1 MRLLP
6 VCVRFIPLLLVLA
19 IPGSLAESV
28 QTDEVGIKIV
38 SPQPWQVIQ
47 RVGFD
52 PALREKEPENSAAL
66 GFAEVS
72 VSLELKMPLA
82 ASESLEYRLSSA
94 QEEKQESDVW
104 KRLPIT
110 SSTGEGNS
118 VTSSILVPAGGWYR
132 LEIRYTSGDGKT
144 QHSGAVERFGVG
156 EVFLVAGQSYATNTN
171 DEKQNVTDPLQR
183 VVAFNA
189 ANQTWNVAN
198 DPQPAPDGSDG
209 GSIWPPLGDSLV
221 QDLGVP
227 VAFVN
232 VAVGATSSTRWLPEG
247 DLHKRLCE
255 TGKRIGR
262 FRALLWQQGESD
274 VIEKTT
280 TDQYVANLS
289 LIRARAVRAWGFEP
303 VWLAAKSTHHPT
315 VYIDPEG
322 EGRIRTAIDKLA
334 QIQGF
339 GAGPDTDSLTGENRG
354 DAKSRRHFSAVGQR
368 RAAEMWRSVL
378 LERLKK
384 TPTGIEAASFL
395 LPDMAL
401 MSPAWKSEMVTRESC
416 VLLQKDASAP
426 IEAKLAFQ
434 PTEILGV
441 TTADRSHQYQA
452 SSDFQLSPGSNVLTF
467 QTASPVIP
475 IQDVDLYLPVGAPH
489 SYKHRMG
496 NPDQNLLYRPGR
508 WFHDHN
514 VEVTYRRDMTA
525 SPLNDVT
532 ITYGTLPRTLSTLAS
547 GQPLTVGVSGDSIST
562 GLDASDKT
570 AAPPFQPGYPELV
583 VAQLRVLSDSDV
595 RLVNRAVSGWSIA
608 NGVADLDKLLA
619 EKPDLLIVAYGMND
633 VGRRD
638 PQWYSQQ
645 TSQLIQNA
653 RKADPE
659 IEILLV
665 STMLGNGEWV
675 HTPRDMFEVYRDE
688 LKKLVQPGV
697 ALADVTQVWTEMLRQ
712 KPDFDL
718 TGNGL
723 NHPNDF
729 GHRLYAQALL
739 QALVTR

>member
-6 VCVRFIPLLLVLA
+6 VCVRVIPCLLVLIISG
-19 IPGSLAESV
+19 IPFRSV
-28 QTDEVGIKIV
+28 QADDAGLRII

-47 RVGFD
+47 RIGFD
-52 PALREKEPENSAAL
+52 PALREKEPENSETL

-72 VSLELKMPLA
+72 VSLELMAPLA

-94 QEEKQESDVW
+94 QEERQGDGVW

-110 SSTGEGNS
+110 SSAGSEKA
-118 VTSSILVPAGGWYR
+118 VTSSILVPSGGWYR
-132 LEIRYTSGDGKT
+132 LEIRLGAEGKT
-144 QHSGAVERFGVG
+144 KQAGVVERFGVG

-171 DEKQNVTDPLQR
+171 DEKQAVTDPQQR
-183 VVAFNA
+183 VVAFNTA
-189 ANQTWNVAN
+189 DQTWNVAN

-221 QDLGVP
+221 GDLGVP
-227 VAFVN
+227 VGFVN

-255 TGKRIGR
+255 AGKRIGR
-262 FRALLWQQGESD
+262 FRAVLWQQGESD

-280 TDQYVANLS
+280 TEQYVANLS
-289 LIRARAVRAWGFEP
+289 LIRTRAVQSWGFEP
-303 VWLAAKSTHHPT
+303 VWLAAMSTHHPT
-315 VYIDPEG
+315 AYNDPEG
-322 EGRIRTAIDKLA
+322 EGRIRAAIEQLA
-334 QIQGF
+334 RMPGF
-339 GAGPDTDSLTGENRG
+339 GAGPDTDLLTGENRG
-354 DAKSRRHFSAVGQR
+354 DAMSRRHFSAVGQK
-368 RAAEMWRSVL
+368 RAAEMWGTVL

-401 MSPAWKSEMVTRESC
+401 MSPAWKSELITRESC
-416 VLLQKDASAP
+416 VLLQKDEGSP

-434 PTEILGV
+434 PAEIFSV
-441 TTADRSHQYQA
+441 TSADRSYQYDASEEFEQA
-452 SSDFQLSPGSNVLTF
+452 SGRSVLTF
-467 QTASPVIP
+467 RTASPVLSILNK
-475 IQDVDLYLPVGAPH
+475 DLYLPVDAPH

-514 VEVTYRRDMTA
+514 IEVTYRRDLVM
-525 SPLNDVT
+525 SPLKEVVT
-532 ITYGTLPRTLSTLAS
+532 TYGTLPRTLSMLAS
-547 GQPLTVGVSGDSIST
+547 GNPLTIGVSGDSIST

-583 VAQLRVLSDSDV
+583 VAQLRVLTGSDV

-608 NGVADLDKLLA
+608 NGVGDLDKLLA

-638 PQWYSQQ
+638 PEWYFNQ
-645 TSQLIQNA
+645 TRQLIDNA
-653 RKADPE
+653 RKVDPE

-729 GHRLYAQALL
+729 GHRLYAQTLL
-739 QALVTR
+739 QVLAVP

>member
-6 VCVRFIPLLLVLA
+6 VCVRFIPLLLVLV

-28 QTDEVGIKIV
+28 QADEAGLKIV

-47 RVGFD
+47 RIGFD
-52 PALREKEPENSAAL
+52 PVRRDKEPENSAAL
-66 GFAEVS
+66 GFAEVA
-72 VSLELKMPLA
+72 VSLELPAPVTA
-82 ASESLEYRLSSA
+82 ADRFEFLLSS
-94 QEEKQESDVW
+94 SDQAKSENGVW
-104 KRLPIT
+104 KRLPIANSNISG
-110 SSTGEGNS
+110 SSLTA
-118 VTSSILVPAGGWYR
+118 LVNVAAGGWYR
-132 LEIRYTSGDGKT
+132 LEIRYASGDGKT
-144 QHSGAVERFGVG
+144 QHSGTVERFGVG

-171 DEKQNVTDPLQR
+171 DEKHNVTDSAQR

-221 QDLGVP
+221 KDLGVP

-262 FRALLWQQGESD
+262 FRAVLWQQGESD

-289 LIRARAVRAWGFEP
+289 LIRARAVRVWGFEP
-303 VWLAAKSTHHPT
+303 VWLSAKSTHHPT
-315 VYIDPEG
+315 VYNDPEG
-322 EGRIRTAIDKLA
+322 EGRIRNATERLA

-339 GAGPDTDSLTGENRG
+339 GAGPDTDLLTGENRG
-354 DAKSRRHFSAVGQR
+354 DAKSRRHFSAIGQR
-368 RAAEMWRSVL
+368 RAAEMWRAVL

-395 LPDMAL
+395 LPDMSL
-401 MSPAWKSEMVTRESC
+401 MSPAWTSEIVTRESC
-416 VLLQKDASAP
+416 VLLQKDVSSP
-426 IEAKLAFQ
+426 IEAKLAFH
-434 PTEILGV
+434 PAEILSV
-441 TTADRSHQYQA
+441 TSADRSYQYQLVSEIEQKSGSNLLTYRA
-452 SSDFQLSPGSNVLTF
+452 SS
-467 QTASPVIP
+467 PVQP
-475 IQDVDLYLPVGAPH
+475 ILDADLYLPVGAPH

-525 SPLNDVT
+525 SPLKDVT

-547 GQPLTVGVSGDSIST
+547 GLPLTVGVSGDSIST

-583 VAQLRVLSDSDV
+583 VSQLRVLFDSDV

-608 NGVADLDKLLA
+608 NGVADLEKLLA
-619 EKPDLLIVAYGMND
+619 ENPDLLIVAYGMND

-638 PQWYSQQ
+638 PAWFAQQ
-645 TSQLIQNA
+645 TSQLIENT

-697 ALADVTQVWTEMLRQ
+697 AFADVTQVWTEMLRQ

-739 QALVTR
+739 QVLVTR

>member
-1 MRLLP
+1 MRLP
-6 VCVRFIPLLLVLA
+6 SVCVPVIPCLLALILL
-19 IPGSLAESV
+19 GTTLGFV
-28 QTDEVGIKIV
+28 QADDAGLRII
-38 SPQPWQVIQ
+38 SPQPWQVVQ

-72 VSLELKMPLA
+72 VSLELTAPLV
-82 ASESLEYRLSSA
+82 ASEHLEYRLSAS
-94 QEEKQESDVW
+94 QEEKQESGVW

-110 SSTGEGNS
+110 SSTGAGNS
-118 VTSSILVPAGGWYR
+118 VTSSLLVPAGGWYR
-132 LEIRYTSGDGKT
+132 LEIRLGAEGKT
-144 QHSGAVERFGVG
+144 KQAGVVERFGVG

-171 DEKQNVTDPLQR
+171 DEKQTVTDPAQR
-183 VVAFNA
+183 VVAFNT
-189 ANQTWNVAN
+189 ANGSWNVAN

-209 GSIWPPLGDSLV
+209 GSIWPPMGDSLV
-221 QDLGVP
+221 GDLGVP
-227 VAFVN
+227 VALVN
-232 VAVGATSSTRWLPEG
+232 VAVGATSSTRWLPDG

-255 TGKRIGR
+255 AGKRIGR
-262 FRALLWQQGESD
+262 FRAVLWQQGESD

-280 TDQYVANLS
+280 TEQYIANLS
-289 LIRARAVRAWGFEP
+289 LIRARAARAWGFEP

-315 VYIDPEG
+315 VYNDPDG
-322 EGRIRTAIDKLA
+322 EARIRNAIEKLS

-339 GAGPDTDSLTGENRG
+339 NAGPDTDTLTGENRG
-354 DAKSRRHFSAVGQR
+354 DTKSRRHFSAIGQR

-401 MSPAWKSEMVTRESC
+401 MSPAWKSELVTRESC
-416 VLLQKDASAP
+416 VLLQKDSSAP
-426 IEAKLAFQ
+426 IEAKLAFH
-434 PTEILGV
+434 PAEILSV
-441 TTADRSHQYQA
+441 TTADRSHQYQV
-452 SSDFQLSPGSNVLTF
+452 SSDFQWSPGSNVLMF
-467 QTASPVIP
+467 QTASPVLP
-475 IQDVDLYLPVGAPH
+475 IQDADLYLPVGAPH

-514 VEVTYRRDMTA
+514 IEVTYRRDMNA
-525 SPLNDVT
+525 SPLKEVT
-532 ITYGTLPRTLSTLAS
+532 ITYGTLPRTLSMLVS
-547 GQPLTVGVSGDSIST
+547 GSPFTVGVSGDSIST

-638 PQWYSQQ
+638 PQWYFDQ
-645 TSQLIQNA
+645 TRQLIDNA

-675 HTPRDMFEVYRDE
+675 HTPRDMFELYRDE

-697 ALADVTQVWTEMLRQ
+697 ALADVTQVWTETLRQ

-739 QALVTR
+739 QVLAAP

>member
-1 MRLLP
+1 MRLP
-6 VCVRFIPLLLVLA
+6 SVCVPVIPCLLALILL
-19 IPGSLAESV
+19 GTTLGFV
-28 QTDEVGIKIV
+28 QADDAGLRII
-38 SPQPWQVIQ
+38 SPQPWQVVQ

-72 VSLELKMPLA
+72 VSLELTVPFV
-82 ASESLEYRLSSA
+82 ASEHLEYRLSAS
-94 QEEKQESDVW
+94 QEEKQESGVW

-110 SSTGEGNS
+110 SSTGAGNS
-118 VTSSILVPAGGWYR
+118 VTSSLLVPAGGWYR
-132 LEIRYTSGDGKT
+132 LEIRLGAEGKT
-144 QHSGAVERFGVG
+144 KQAGVVERFGVG

-171 DEKQNVTDPLQR
+171 DEKQTVTDPAQR
-183 VVAFNA
+183 VVAFNT
-189 ANQTWNVAN
+189 ANGSWNVAN

-209 GSIWPPLGDSLV
+209 GSIWPPMGDSLV
-221 QDLGVP
+221 GDLGVP
-227 VAFVN
+227 VALVN
-232 VAVGATSSTRWLPEG
+232 VAVGATSSTRWLPDG

-255 TGKRIGR
+255 AGKRIGR
-262 FRALLWQQGESD
+262 FRAVLWQQGESD

-280 TDQYVANLS
+280 TEQYIANLS
-289 LIRARAVRAWGFEP
+289 LIRARAARAWGFEP

-315 VYIDPEG
+315 VYNDPDG
-322 EGRIRTAIDKLA
+322 EARIRNAIEKLS

-339 GAGPDTDSLTGENRG
+339 NAGPDTDTLTGENRG
-354 DAKSRRHFSAVGQR
+354 DTKSRRHFSAIGQR

-401 MSPAWKSEMVTRESC
+401 MSPAWKSELVTRESC
-416 VLLQKDASAP
+416 VLLQKDSSAP
-426 IEAKLAFQ
+426 IEAKLAFH
-434 PTEILGV
+434 PAEILSV
-441 TTADRSHQYQA
+441 TTADRSHQYQV
-452 SSDFQLSPGSNVLTF
+452 SSDFQWSPGSNVLMF
-467 QTASPVIP
+467 QTASPVLP
-475 IQDVDLYLPVGAPH
+475 IQDADLYLPVGAPH

-514 VEVTYRRDMTA
+514 IEVTYRRDMNA
-525 SPLNDVT
+525 SPLKEVT
-532 ITYGTLPRTLSTLAS
+532 ITYGTLPRTLSMLVS
-547 GQPLTVGVSGDSIST
+547 GIPFTVGVSGDSIST

-608 NGVADLDKLLA
+608 NGVADLDKLLT

-638 PQWYSQQ
+638 PQWYFDQ
-645 TSQLIQNA
+645 TRQLIDNA

-675 HTPRDMFEVYRDE
+675 HTPRDMFELYRDE

-697 ALADVTQVWTEMLRQ
+697 ALADVTQVWTETLRQ

-739 QALVTR
+739 QVLAAP

>member
-1 MRLLP
+1 M
-6 VCVRFIPLLLVLA
+6 CVRVVLS
-19 IPGSLAESV
+19 SLAMMLASTLFELV
-28 QTDEVGIKIV
+28 QADDAGLKII
-38 SPQPWQVIQ
+38 SPQPWQVVQ

-52 PALREKEPENSAAL
+52 PARRENEPGNSMAL
-66 GFAEVS
+66 GFADVT
-72 VSLELKMPLA
+72 VSLELTAPLA
-82 ASESLEYRLSSA
+82 APESLEYRLSPSQA
-94 QEEKQESDVW
+94 EKPESGAW
-104 KRLPIT
+104 KRLPFGALT
-110 SSTGEGNS
+110 ASGNS
-118 VTSSILVPAGGWYR
+118 FSTSILVPAGGWYR
-132 LEIRYTSGDGKT
+132 LEIRLAAEGKT
-144 QHSGAVERFGVG
+144 QQARVVERFGVG

-171 DEKQNVTDPLQR
+171 DEKQGVTDTAQR
-183 VVAFNA
+183 VVAFNTA
-189 ANQTWNVAN
+189 TGSWNVAN

-209 GSIWPPLGDSLV
+209 GSIWPPLGDALV
-221 QDLGVP
+221 KDLGVP

-232 VAVGATSSTRWLPEG
+232 VAVGATSSTRWLPDG

-255 TGKRIGR
+255 AGQRIGR
-262 FRALLWQQGESD
+262 FRAVLWQQGESD

-280 TDQYVANLS
+280 TEQYIANLS

-315 VYIDPEG
+315 VYNDPEG
-322 EGRIRTAIDKLA
+322 EARIRNAIEKLA

-339 GAGPDTDSLTGENRG
+339 GAGPDTDALTGENRG
-354 DAKSRRHFSAVGQR
+354 DVKSRRHFSAIGQR

-395 LPDMAL
+395 LPDLAL
-401 MSPAWKSEMVTRESC
+401 MNPAWKSEIVTRESC

-434 PTEILGV
+434 PAEILSV

-452 SSDFQLSPGSNVLTF
+452 SSEFQQTPGSNVLVF
-467 QTASPVIP
+467 QSASPLLP
-475 IQDVDLYLPVGAPH
+475 ILDADLYLPVGAPH

-514 VEVTYRRDMTA
+514 AEVTYRRDMTA
-525 SPLNDVT
+525 SPLKDVT
-532 ITYGTLPRTLSTLAS
+532 ITYGTLPRTLATLAS

-595 RLVNRAVSGWSIA
+595 SLVNRAVSGWSIA

-638 PQWYSQQ
+638 PAWFAQQ
-645 TSQLIQNA
+645 TSLLIENA

-659 IEILLV
+659 IEILLA

-697 ALADVTQVWTEMLRQ
+697 ALADVTQVWTEMLKQ

-739 QALVTR
+739 QVLAAP

>member
-6 VCVRFIPLLLVLA
+6 VCVRVVPFLLALLSLGAPLELVQADDAGL
-19 IPGSLAESV
+19 
-28 QTDEVGIKIV
+28 KIM

-47 RVGFD
+47 RIGFD
-52 PALREKEPENSAAL
+52 PARREKEPENSAAL

-72 VSLELKMPLA
+72 VSCELKMPLA
-82 ASESLEYRLSSA
+82 ASESLEYRLSSS
-94 QEEKQESDVW
+94 QEEKQESGVW
-104 KRLPIT
+104 KQLPIT
-110 SSTGEGNS
+110 TSTGAGNS

-132 LEIRYTSGDGKT
+132 LEIRRTSEDGTT
-144 QHSGAVERFGVG
+144 QQTGVVERFGVG

-171 DEKQNVTDPLQR
+171 DEKQGVTDSAQR
-183 VVAFNA
+183 VVAFNT
-189 ANQTWNVAN
+189 ANGSWNVAN

-221 QDLGVP
+221 KDFGVP

-232 VAVGATSSTRWLPEG
+232 VAVGATSSTRWLPDG
-247 DLHKRLCE
+247 DLHKRLGE
-255 TGKRIGR
+255 AGKRIGR
-262 FRALLWQQGESD
+262 FRAVLWQQGESD

-280 TDQYVANLS
+280 TEQYIANVS
-289 LIRARAVRAWGFEP
+289 LIRTKAARAWGFEP

-315 VYIDPEG
+315 VYNDPEG

-334 QIQGF
+334 LIQGF

-354 DAKSRRHFSAVGQR
+354 DAKSRRHFSAIGQR

-401 MSPAWKSEMVTRESC
+401 MNPAWKLEVVTRESC
-416 VLLQKDASAP
+416 VLLQKDSSAP
-426 IEAKLAFQ
+426 IEAKLAFH
-434 PTEILGV
+434 PAEILSV

-452 SSDFQLSPGSNVLTF
+452 SSAFQLTSGSNLLTF
-467 QTASPVIP
+467 QSASPLLS
-475 IQDVDLYLPVGAPH
+475 IQDADLYLPVGAPH

-514 VEVTYRRDMTA
+514 IEVTYRRDMNA
-525 SPLNDVT
+525 SPLKEVT
-532 ITYGTLPRTLSTLAS
+532 ITYGTLPRTLSALAS
-547 GQPLTVGVSGDSIST
+547 GSPITVGVSGDSIST

-645 TSQLIQNA
+645 TKLLIDNV
-653 RKADPE
+653 RKAAPE

-739 QALVTR
+739 QVLAAP

>member
-6 VCVRFIPLLLVLA
+6 VYVRVVVCLLVL
-19 IPGSLAESV
+19 ISLGMRFELA
-28 QTDEVGIKIV
+28 QADDGGLKII
-38 SPQPWQVIQ
+38 SPQPWQVVQ

-52 PALREKEPENSAAL
+52 PARREKEPESSAAL
-66 GFAEVS
+66 GFAEVG
-72 VSLELKMPLA
+72 VSLELTAPLVTP
-82 ASESLEYRLSSA
+82 EHLEYRLSSSQSPEA
-94 QEEKQESDVW
+94 QTGSWKQLLVV
-104 KRLPIT
+104 
-110 SSTGEGNS
+110 SSQVSETS
-118 VTSSILVPAGGWYR
+118 VTTSIHAPAGGWYR
-132 LEIRYTSGDGKT
+132 LEIRHRSGDGKT
-144 QHSGAVERFGVG
+144 RQSGVVERFGVG

-171 DEKQNVTDPLQR
+171 DEMQSVTDPLQR
-183 VVAFNA
+183 VVAFNT
-189 ANQTWNVAN
+189 ANQTWNLAN

-209 GSIWPPLGDSLV
+209 GSIWPPLGDALV
-221 QDLGVP
+221 KDLGVP

-232 VAVGATSSTRWLPEG
+232 VAVGGTSSTRWLPEG

-255 TGKRIGR
+255 AGKRIGR
-262 FRALLWQQGESD
+262 FRAVLWQQGESD

-280 TDQYVANLS
+280 TEQYVANLR
-289 LIRARAVRAWGFEP
+289 LIRTRATQAWGFEP

-315 VYIDPEG
+315 VYNDPEG
-322 EGRIRTAIDKLA
+322 EARIRNATEKLA

-354 DAKSRRHFSAVGQR
+354 DAKSRRHFSAIGQR
-368 RAAEMWRSVL
+368 RAAEMWRAAL

-395 LPDMAL
+395 LSDMAL
-401 MSPAWKSEMVTRESC
+401 LKPAWKSEMVIRESC

-434 PTEILGV
+434 PAEILSV

-452 SSDFQLSPGSNVLTF
+452 SSDFQLLPGSNVLTF
-467 QTASPVIP
+467 QTECPVLP
-475 IQDVDLYLPVGAPH
+475 IRDADLYLPVGAPH

-514 VEVTYRRDMTA
+514 IEVTYRRDMAA
-525 SPLNDVT
+525 SPLKDVA
-532 ITYGTLPRTLSTLAS
+532 ITYGTLPRTLSMLAS
-547 GQPLTVGVSGDSIST
+547 GSPFTVGVSGDSIST

-608 NGVADLDKLLA
+608 NGDADLDKLLA
-619 EKPDLLIVAYGMND
+619 EKPNLLIVAYGMND

-645 TSQLIQNA
+645 TRQLIDNA
-653 RKADPE
+653 RRADPA

-688 LKKLVQPGV
+688 LRKLVQPGI
-697 ALADVTQVWTEMLRQ
+697 ALADVTQVWTEMLQQ

-729 GHRLYAQALL
+729 GHRLYAQTLL
-739 QALVTR
+739 QALVAH

>member
-1 MRLLP
+1 MNLLSLCVRLLP
-6 VCVRFIPLLLVLA
+6 ILLILTLHGAMVPSVEADDGGIA
-19 IPGSLAESV
+19 I
-28 QTDEVGIKIV
+28 T
-38 SPQPWQVIQ
+38 SPQAWQVIQ
-47 RVGFD
+47 RIGFD
-52 PALREKEPENSAAL
+52 PARREKELDNSAAM
-66 GFAEVS
+66 GFAEVKVSWQFS
-72 VSLELKMPLA
+72 VGNVKSELI
-82 ASESLEYRLSSA
+82 EYRISA
-94 QEEKQESDVW
+94 SQVASDEVAPW
-104 KRLPIT
+104 KRLQSKPVNA
-110 SSTGEGNS
+110 SSDSFETTIN
-118 VTSSILVPAGGWYR
+118 VPAGGWYR
-132 LEIRYTSGDGKT
+132 LEIRSGTADGEV
-144 QHSGAVERFGVG
+144 QAYGVVDRFGVG
-156 EVFLVAGQSYATNTN
+156 EVFLVAGQSHATNTN
-171 DEKQNVTDPLQR
+171 DEKQSVTDPLQR
-183 VVAFNA
+183 VVAFNTA
-189 ANQTWNVAN
+189 DQTWNVAN

-221 QDLGVP
+221 MDLGVP

-232 VAVGATSSTRWLPEG
+232 VAVGATSSTHWLPEG

-255 TGKRIGR
+255 AGKRIAR
-262 FRALLWQQGESD
+262 FRAVLWQQGESD
-274 VIEKTT
+274 VIEKTAE
-280 TDQYVANLS
+280 DQYVANLS
-289 LIRARAVRAWGFEP
+289 KIRTMAAQAWGFEP

-315 VYIDPEG
+315 AYNDPEG
-322 EGRIRTAIDKLA
+322 EGRIRAAIEKLA

-339 GAGPDTDSLTGENRG
+339 GAGPDTDLLTGENRG
-354 DAKSRRHFSAVGQR
+354 DAKSRRHFSAVGQK
-368 RAAEMWRSVL
+368 RAAEMWGKVL
-378 LERLKK
+378 LDRLKK

-401 MSPAWKSEMVTRESC
+401 MSPAWASEVVVRESC
-416 VLLQKDASAP
+416 VLLQKDDDSP

-434 PTEILGV
+434 PAEILSV
-441 TTADRSHQYQA
+441 TSADRSYQYQVPEELKQ
-452 SSDFQLSPGSNVLTF
+452 SSGSNVLTF
-467 QTASPVIP
+467 QSASPVQP
-475 IQDVDLYLPVGAPH
+475 IQDKDLYLPVGAPH

-496 NPDQNLLYRPGR
+496 NSEQNLLYRPGR

-514 VEVTYRRDMTA
+514 IEVTYRRDMA
-525 SPLNDVT
+525 VSPLKESVT
-532 ITYGTLPRTLSTLAS
+532 TYGTLPRTLSMLAS
-547 GQPLTVGVSGDSIST
+547 GSALTIGVSGDSIST

-583 VAQLRVLSDSDV
+583 VAQLRVLCDSDV

-608 NGVADLDKLLA
+608 NGVGDLDKLLA
-619 EKPDLLIVAYGMND
+619 ENPDLLIVAYGMND

-638 PQWYSQQ
+638 PEWFSQQ
-645 TSQLIQNA
+645 TQQLIENA

-675 HTPRDMFEVYRDE
+675 HTPRDMFDVYRDE

-697 ALADVTQVWTEMLRQ
+697 ALADVTQVWTEMLMQ

-739 QALVTR
+739 QVLAVP

>member
-1 MRLLP
+1 MRLPP
-6 VCVRFIPLLLVLA
+6 VCFRVTPCFLVLMFLVTL
-19 IPGSLAESV
+19 SELA
-28 QTDEVGIKIV
+28 QGDNADLRIV
-38 SPQPWQVIQ
+38 SPLPWQVVQ

-72 VSLELKMPLA
+72 VSLELMAPLA
-82 ASESLEYRLSSA
+82 TSEHLEYQLSPSH
-94 QEEKQESDVW
+94 EEKQESGVW

-110 SSTGEGNS
+110 SSTGTGTY
-118 VTSSILVPAGGWYR
+118 VTTSILVPAGGWYR
-132 LEIRYTSGDGKT
+132 LEVRLAAEGKT
-144 QHSGAVERFGVG
+144 QQTGVVERFGVG

-171 DEKQNVTDPLQR
+171 DEKQTVTDSQQR
-183 VVAFNA
+183 VVAFNTA
-189 ANQTWNVAN
+189 TGSWNVAN

-221 QDLGVP
+221 KDLGVP
-227 VAFVN
+227 IAFVN
-232 VAVGATSSTRWLPEG
+232 VAVGATGSTRWLPEG

-255 TGKRIGR
+255 AGKRIGR
-262 FRALLWQQGESD
+262 FRAVLWQQGESD

-280 TDQYVANLS
+280 TEQYVANLS
-289 LIRARAVRAWGFEP
+289 LIRARAARAWGFEP

-315 VYIDPEG
+315 VYNDPEG
-322 EGRIRTAIDKLA
+322 EARIRTAIDKLA

-354 DAKSRRHFSAVGQR
+354 DPKSRRHFSAIGQR

-378 LERLKK
+378 LERLKR

-401 MSPAWKSEMVTRESC
+401 MTPAWKSEVVTRESC
-416 VLLQKDASAP
+416 VLIQKDSSAP

-434 PTEILGV
+434 PAEILSV

-452 SSDFQLSPGSNVLTF
+452 SSDFQSSPGSNVLTF
-467 QTASPVIP
+467 QAASTVLP
-475 IQDVDLYLPVGAPH
+475 IQDADLYLPVGAPH

-514 VEVTYRRDMTA
+514 IEVTYRRDLNA
-525 SPLNDVT
+525 SPLKEIT
-532 ITYGTLPRTLSTLAS
+532 ITYGTLPRTLSMLAS
-547 GQPLTVGVSGDSIST
+547 GSPITVGVSGDSIST

-583 VAQLRVLSDSDV
+583 VAQLRVLSDSNV

-619 EKPDLLIVAYGMND
+619 EKPDLMIVAYGMND

-638 PQWYSQQ
+638 PKWYFDQ
-645 TSQLIQNA
+645 TRQLIENA

-739 QALVTR
+739 QVLAAP

>member
-1 MRLLP
+1 MRLP
-6 VCVRFIPLLLVLA
+6 SVCVPVIPCLLALILL
-19 IPGSLAESV
+19 GTTLGFV
-28 QTDEVGIKIV
+28 QADDAGLRII
-38 SPQPWQVIQ
+38 SPQPWQVVQ

-72 VSLELKMPLA
+72 VSLELTAPLV
-82 ASESLEYRLSSA
+82 ASEHLEYRLSAS
-94 QEEKQESDVW
+94 QEEKQESGVW

-110 SSTGEGNS
+110 SSTGAGNS
-118 VTSSILVPAGGWYR
+118 VTSSLLVPAGGWYR
-132 LEIRYTSGDGKT
+132 LEIRLGAEGKT
-144 QHSGAVERFGVG
+144 KQAGVVERFGVG

-171 DEKQNVTDPLQR
+171 DEKQTVTDPAQR
-183 VVAFNA
+183 VVAFNT
-189 ANQTWNVAN
+189 ANGSWNVAN

-209 GSIWPPLGDSLV
+209 GSIWPPMGDSLV
-221 QDLGVP
+221 GDLGVP
-227 VAFVN
+227 VALVN
-232 VAVGATSSTRWLPEG
+232 VAVGATSSTRWLPDG

-255 TGKRIGR
+255 AGKRIGR
-262 FRALLWQQGESD
+262 FRAVLWQQGESD

-280 TDQYVANLS
+280 TEQYIANLS
-289 LIRARAVRAWGFEP
+289 LIRARAARAWGFEP

-315 VYIDPEG
+315 VYNDPDG
-322 EGRIRTAIDKLA
+322 EARIRNAIEKLS

-339 GAGPDTDSLTGENRG
+339 NAGPDTDTLTGENRG
-354 DAKSRRHFSAVGQR
+354 DTKSRRHFSAIGQR

-401 MSPAWKSEMVTRESC
+401 MSPAWKSELVTRESC
-416 VLLQKDASAP
+416 VLLQKDSSAP
-426 IEAKLAFQ
+426 IEAKLAFH
-434 PTEILGV
+434 PAEILSV
-441 TTADRSHQYQA
+441 TTADRSHQYQV
-452 SSDFQLSPGSNVLTF
+452 SSDFQWSPGSNVLMF
-467 QTASPVIP
+467 QTASPVLP
-475 IQDVDLYLPVGAPH
+475 IQDADLYLPVGAPH

-514 VEVTYRRDMTA
+514 IEVTYRRDMNA
-525 SPLNDVT
+525 SPLKEVT
-532 ITYGTLPRTLSTLAS
+532 ITYGTLPRTLSMLVS
-547 GQPLTVGVSGDSIST
+547 GIPFTVGVSGDSIST

-608 NGVADLDKLLA
+608 NGVADLDKLLT

-638 PQWYSQQ
+638 PQWYFDQ
-645 TSQLIQNA
+645 TRQLIDNA

-675 HTPRDMFEVYRDE
+675 HTPRDMFELYRDE

-697 ALADVTQVWTEMLRQ
+697 ALADVTQVWTETLRQ

-739 QALVTR
+739 QVLAAP

>member
-6 VCVRFIPLLLVLA
+6 VCIRVFPCFLVLMLL
-19 IPGSLAESV
+19 GTRFELV
-28 QTDEVGIKIV
+28 QADDTVLRII
-38 SPQPWQVIQ
+38 SPQPWQVVQ

-66 GFAEVS
+66 GFADVA
-72 VSLELKMPLA
+72 VSLELTMPLA
-82 ASESLEYRLSSA
+82 ASESLEYRLISA
-94 QEEKQESDVW
+94 QEEKHVNGVW
-104 KRLPIT
+104 KRLPTT
-110 SSTGEGNS
+110 SATGEGNS

-132 LEIRYTSGDGKT
+132 LEIRLGAEGKT
-144 QHSGAVERFGVG
+144 KQAGVVERFGVG

-171 DEKQNVTDPLQR
+171 DEKQTVTEAAQR
-183 VVAFNA
+183 VVAFNTA
-189 ANQTWNVAN
+189 DQTWNVAN

-209 GSIWPPLGDSLV
+209 GSIWPPLGDSLAM
-221 QDLGVP
+221 DLGVP

-255 TGKRIGR
+255 AGKRIGR
-262 FRALLWQQGESD
+262 FRAVLWQQGESD

-280 TDQYVANLS
+280 TEQYVANLS
-289 LIRARAVRAWGFEP
+289 LIRTKAVQAWGFEP
-303 VWLAAKSTHHPT
+303 VWLAAMSTHHPT
-315 VYIDPEG
+315 AYNDPEG
-322 EGRIRTAIDKLA
+322 EGRIRAAVEQLA
-334 QIQGF
+334 QLHGF
-339 GAGPDTDSLTGENRG
+339 GAGPDTDTLTGENRG
-354 DAKSRRHFSAVGQR
+354 DAKSRRHFSAIGQR

-395 LPDMAL
+395 LPDLAL
-401 MSPAWKSEMVTRESC
+401 MSPAWKSEMVIRESC
-416 VLLQKDASAP
+416 VLLQKEASAP
-426 IEAKLAFQ
+426 IEARLAFQ
-434 PTEILGV
+434 PAEILSV
-441 TTADRSHQYQA
+441 TTADRSHQYEVSA
-452 SSDFQLSPGSNVLTF
+452 DFQLSPGGNVLTF
-467 QTASPVIP
+467 QTAGAVLP
-475 IQDVDLYLPVGAPH
+475 IQDADLYLPVGAPH
-489 SYKHRMG
+489 SYKHRVG

-514 VEVTYRRDMTA
+514 IEVTYRRDLDA
-525 SPLNDVT
+525 SPIKEVNST
-532 ITYGTLPRTLSTLAS
+532 FGTLPRTLSMLAS
-547 GQPLTVGVSGDSIST
+547 ASPLTVGVSGDSIST

-570 AAPPFQPGYPELV
+570 SAPPFQPGYPELV
-583 VAQLRVLSDSDV
+583 VAQLRVLTGSDV
-595 RLVNRAVSGWSIA
+595 RLVNHAVSGWSIV
-608 NGVADLDKLLA
+608 NGVGDLDKLLA

-638 PQWYSQQ
+638 PRWYFDQ
-645 TSQLIQNA
+645 TRQLIDNA

-739 QALVTR
+739 QVLAAP

>member
-6 VCVRFIPLLLVLA
+6 VCVRFVPLLLVLA
-19 IPGSLAESV
+19 LPGTLAESV
-28 QTDEVGIKIV
+28 QADEAGIKIV
-38 SPQPWQVIQ
+38 SPQPWQVVQ

-52 PALREKEPENSAAL
+52 PGLREKQPENSAAL

-144 QHSGAVERFGVG
+144 QHSGDVERFGVG

-189 ANQTWNVAN
+189 ASQTWNVAN

-221 QDLGVP
+221 GDLGVP

-401 MSPAWKSEMVTRESC
+401 MSPAWKSEMVTPRCGRYHQHLAAGREP
-416 VLLQKDASAP
+416 A
-426 IEAKLAFQ
+426 I
-434 PTEILGV
+434 
-441 TTADRSHQYQA
+441 
-452 SSDFQLSPGSNVLTF
+452 
-467 QTASPVIP
+467 
-475 IQDVDLYLPVGAPH
+475 PVGAHYTFCRRQMCRANSGRVPV
-489 SYKHRMG
+489 KL
-496 NPDQNLLYRPGR
+496 DRP
-508 WFHDHN
+508 W
-514 VEVTYRRDMTA
+514 
-525 SPLNDVT
+525 
-532 ITYGTLPRTLSTLAS
+532 PR
-547 GQPLTVGVSGDSIST
+547 Q
-562 GLDASDKT
+562 
-570 AAPPFQPGYPELV
+570 
-583 VAQLRVLSDSDV
+583 
-595 RLVNRAVSGWSIA
+595 
-608 NGVADLDKLLA
+608 
-619 EKPDLLIVAYGMND
+619 
-633 VGRRD
+633 
-638 PQWYSQQ
+638 
-645 TSQLIQNA
+645 
-653 RKADPE
+653 
-659 IEILLV
+659 
-665 STMLGNGEWV
+665 
-675 HTPRDMFEVYRDE
+675 
-688 LKKLVQPGV
+688 
-697 ALADVTQVWTEMLRQ
+697 
-712 KPDFDL
+712 
-718 TGNGL
+718 
-723 NHPNDF
+723 
-729 GHRLYAQALL
+729 
-739 QALVTR
+739 

>member
-1 MRLLP
+1 MRLP
-6 VCVRFIPLLLVLA
+6 SVCVPVIPCLLALILL
-19 IPGSLAESV
+19 GTTLGFV
-28 QTDEVGIKIV
+28 QADDAGLRII
-38 SPQPWQVIQ
+38 SPQPWQVVQ

-72 VSLELKMPLA
+72 VSLELTAPLV
-82 ASESLEYRLSSA
+82 ASEHLEYRLSAS
-94 QEEKQESDVW
+94 QEEKQESGVW

-110 SSTGEGNS
+110 SSTGAGNS
-118 VTSSILVPAGGWYR
+118 VTSSLLVPAGGWYR
-132 LEIRYTSGDGKT
+132 LEIRLGAEGKT
-144 QHSGAVERFGVG
+144 KQAGVVERFGVG

-171 DEKQNVTDPLQR
+171 DEKQTVTDPAQR
-183 VVAFNA
+183 VVAFNT
-189 ANQTWNVAN
+189 ANGSWNVAN

-209 GSIWPPLGDSLV
+209 GSIWPPMGDSLV
-221 QDLGVP
+221 GDLGVP
-227 VAFVN
+227 VALVN
-232 VAVGATSSTRWLPEG
+232 VAVGATSSTRWLPDG

-255 TGKRIGR
+255 AGKRIGR
-262 FRALLWQQGESD
+262 FRAVLWQQGESD

-280 TDQYVANLS
+280 TEQYIANLS
-289 LIRARAVRAWGFEP
+289 LIRARAARAWGFEP

-315 VYIDPEG
+315 VYNDPDG
-322 EGRIRTAIDKLA
+322 EARIRNAIEKLS

-339 GAGPDTDSLTGENRG
+339 NAGPDTDTLTGENRG
-354 DAKSRRHFSAVGQR
+354 DPKSRRHFSAIGQR

-401 MSPAWKSEMVTRESC
+401 MSPAWKSELVTRESC
-416 VLLQKDASAP
+416 VLLQKDSSAP
-426 IEAKLAFQ
+426 IEAKLAFH
-434 PTEILGV
+434 PAEILSV
-441 TTADRSHQYQA
+441 TTADRSHQYQV
-452 SSDFQLSPGSNVLTF
+452 SSDFQWSPGSNVLMF
-467 QTASPVIP
+467 QTASPVLP

-514 VEVTYRRDMTA
+514 IEVTYRRDMNA
-525 SPLNDVT
+525 SPLKEVT
-532 ITYGTLPRTLSTLAS
+532 ITYGTLPRTLSMLVS
-547 GQPLTVGVSGDSIST
+547 GIPFTVGVSGDSIST

-608 NGVADLDKLLA
+608 NGVADLDKLLT

-638 PQWYSQQ
+638 PQWYFDQ
-645 TSQLIQNA
+645 TRQLIDNA

-675 HTPRDMFEVYRDE
+675 HTPRDMFELYRDE

-697 ALADVTQVWTEMLRQ
+697 ALADVTQVWTETLRQ

-739 QALVTR
+739 QVLAAP

>member
-6 VCVRFIPLLLVLA
+6 VCVRVVFCVLVMMLLGTPLELVQADDAGL
-19 IPGSLAESV
+19 
-28 QTDEVGIKIV
+28 KII
-38 SPQPWQVIQ
+38 SPQPWQVVQ

-52 PALREKEPENSAAL
+52 PARREKEPENSAAL
-66 GFAEVS
+66 GFAEVF
-72 VSLELKMPLA
+72 VSLELTAPLS
-82 ASESLEYRLSSA
+82 ASEHLEYRLSFS
-94 QEEKQESDVW
+94 QEEKPESGVW
-104 KRLPIT
+104 KRLSIV
-110 SSTGEGNS
+110 SSTGAGNS

-132 LEIRYTSGDGKT
+132 LEIRLGAEGKT
-144 QHSGAVERFGVG
+144 KQGGIVERFGVG

-171 DEKQNVTDPLQR
+171 DEKQTVTDSTQR
-183 VVAFNA
+183 VVAFNT
-189 ANQTWNVAN
+189 ANGSWNVAN

-221 QDLGVP
+221 KDLGVP

-232 VAVGATSSTRWLPEG
+232 VAVGATSSTRWLPDG

-255 TGKRIGR
+255 AGKRIGR
-262 FRALLWQQGESD
+262 FRAVLWQQGESD

-280 TDQYVANLS
+280 TEQYIANLS
-289 LIRARAVRAWGFEP
+289 LIRARAARAWGFEP

-315 VYIDPEG
+315 VYNDPEG
-322 EGRIRTAIDKLA
+322 EARIRDAIEKLA

-339 GAGPDTDSLTGENRG
+339 GAGPDTDTLTGENRG
-354 DAKSRRHFSAVGQR
+354 DAKSRRHFSAIGQR
-368 RAAEMWRSVL
+368 RAAEMWRTVL

-401 MSPAWKSEMVTRESC
+401 MSPAWKSEVVTRESC
-416 VLLQKDASAP
+416 VLLQKDSSAP
-426 IEAKLAFQ
+426 IEAKLAFH
-434 PTEILGV
+434 PTEILSV
-441 TTADRSHQYQA
+441 TTADRSHQYQV

-467 QTASPVIP
+467 QTASPVLP
-475 IQDVDLYLPVGAPH
+475 IQEADLYLPVGAPH

-514 VEVTYRRDMTA
+514 IEVTYRRDLNA
-525 SPLNDVT
+525 SPLKDVT
-532 ITYGTLPRTLSTLAS
+532 ITYGTLPRTLATLAS
-547 GQPLTVGVSGDSIST
+547 GQPLMIGVSGDSIST

-583 VAQLRVLSDSDV
+583 VAQLRVLSGSDV

-638 PQWYSQQ
+638 PQWYSDQ
-645 TSQLIQNA
+645 TRQLIDNA
-653 RKADPE
+653 RKADPK

-739 QALVTR
+739 QVLAAP

>member
-6 VCVRFIPLLLVLA
+6 VCVRVVGCLLVLMLLGT
-19 IPGSLAESV
+19 PFELV
-28 QTDEVGIKIV
+28 QADDAGLKII

-52 PALREKEPENSAAL
+52 PARREKEPENSAAL
-66 GFAEVS
+66 GFAEIA
-72 VSLELKMPLA
+72 VSLELTAPLA
-82 ASESLEYRLSSA
+82 ASEHLEYQLSSS
-94 QEEKQESDVW
+94 QEEKQESGVW
-104 KRLPIT
+104 KQLPVA
-110 SSTGEGNS
+110 SSTAPGNS

-132 LEIRYTSGDGKT
+132 LEIRLAAEGKT
-144 QHSGAVERFGVG
+144 QQAGVVERFGVG

-171 DEKQNVTDPLQR
+171 DEKQGVTDPLQR
-183 VVAFNA
+183 VVAFNTA
-189 ANQTWNVAN
+189 TGSWNVAN

-209 GSIWPPLGDSLV
+209 GSIWPPMGDSLV
-221 QDLGVP
+221 GDLGVP

-255 TGKRIGR
+255 AGKRIGR
-262 FRALLWQQGESD
+262 FRAVLWQQGESD

-280 TDQYVANLS
+280 TEQYIVNLS
-289 LIRARAVRAWGFEP
+289 LIRTKAARAWGFEP

-315 VYIDPEG
+315 VYNDPDG
-322 EGRIRTAIDKLA
+322 EARIRNAIEKLA

-368 RAAEMWRSVL
+368 RAAEMWKSVL

-395 LPDMAL
+395 LSDMAL
-401 MSPAWKSEMVTRESC
+401 MTPAWKSEMVTRESC
-416 VLLQKDASAP
+416 VLLQKDSSAP

-434 PTEILGV
+434 PAEILSV
-441 TTADRSHQYQA
+441 TTADRSYQYQ
-452 SSDFQLSPGSNVLTF
+452 STPEFQQTPGSNVLTF
-467 QTASPVIP
+467 QSASPLVP
-475 IQDVDLYLPVGAPH
+475 IQDADLYLPVGAPH

-508 WFHDHN
+508 WFHEHN
-514 VEVTYRRDMTA
+514 IEVTYRRDMNA
-525 SPLNDVT
+525 CPLKDVT
-532 ITYGTLPRTLSTLAS
+532 ITCGTLPRTLATLAS

-645 TSQLIQNA
+645 TRLLIDNA

-688 LKKLVQPGV
+688 LKKLVQSGV

-739 QALVTR
+739 QVLAAP